1 MGEWIKEDGHPLHKF
16 VCQTRDPQTI
26 LREMRTVTDPAE
38 ALKLCREFPAA
49 MQDHEMCL
57 YQP

>member
-1 MGEWIKEDGHPLHKF
+1 MGEWREKNGRYEM
-16 VCQTRDPQTI
+16 VCSTRDPNTI
-26 LREMRTVTDPAE
+26 LREMWTVTDPAE